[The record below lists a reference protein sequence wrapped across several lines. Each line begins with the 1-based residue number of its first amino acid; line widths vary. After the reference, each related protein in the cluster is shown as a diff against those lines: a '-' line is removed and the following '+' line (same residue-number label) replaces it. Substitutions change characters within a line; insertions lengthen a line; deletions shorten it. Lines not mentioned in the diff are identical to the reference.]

1 MSDERRPRPVGSA
14 DVPSSWRLRLLA
26 TVPFVITALLA
37 VALSLLLQRMVATSA
52 EPILLVATATAPL
65 PLSSPP
71 SVRPTA
77 LPSVVATV
85 TPPDRVL
92 NLAILDLEARD
103 RQLRSALHLLRAVA
117 QLDDALVA
125 LQTNQLDEAER
136 TLLLVY
142 RSLDRAYTFST
153 EQGKG
158 PLDTFRLQI
167 GQIRDDLRIRPEG
180 IDRRLRQLR
189 GLMLSLVD
197 ETG

>member
-1 MSDERRPRPVGSA
+1 MSDERRPRPGGSA
-14 DVPSSWRLRLLA
+14 DAPSSWRSRLLA

-37 VALSLLLQRMVATSA
+37 AALSLLLQRMVATSA
-52 EPILLVATATAPL
+52 VPVLLVATASATLPL
-65 PLSSPP
+65 PSAQPA
-71 SVRPTA
+71 RPTA
-77 LPSVVATV
+77 LPSAVATV
-85 TPPDRVL
+85 GPPDRVL
-92 NLAILDLEARD
+92 SLAILDLEARD

-136 TLLLVY
+136 ALLLVY
-142 RSLDRAYTFST
+142 RSLDRAYAFST

-158 PLDTFRLQI
+158 PLDTFRLQVS
-167 GQIRDDLRIRPEG
+167 QIRDDLRIRPEG

-197 ETG
+197 EMG

>member
-1 MSDERRPRPVGSA
+1 M
-14 DVPSSWRLRLLA
+14 RLLA
-26 TVPFVITALLA
+26 TIPFVITALLA
-37 VALSLLLQRMVATSA
+37 VALSLLLQRMVAPSA

-65 PLSSPP
+65 PLPSPP
-71 SVRPTA
+71 SVRPTDP
-77 LPSVVATV
+77 PSAVATV

-92 NLAILDLEARD
+92 SLAILDLEARD

-167 GQIRDDLRIRPEG
+167 GQIRDDLRVRPEG

>member
-1 MSDERRPRPVGSA
+1 MSDERRPRSVGSA

-26 TVPFVITALLA
+26 TIPFVITALLA
-37 VALSLLLQRMVATSA
+37 VALSLLMQRMVATSA

-77 LPSVVATV
+77 PPSAVATV

-92 NLAILDLEARD
+92 SLAILDLEARD